1 MNVNSEEKK
10 NPKYDFKNQVALITG
25 ASTGIGF
32 AAAKAFAQAGASVV
46 LVDINKEALGIATEQ
61 LTSLGFRAISI
72 ICDVTDEAQVATMIA
87 QTVKTFGGLDMAF
100 NNAGIAGPSGIFTD
114 ESAEDFDKV
123 NAVNL
128 RGVWACMKHE
138 IKQMQSQG
146 GGAIVNCSSLGGLVG
161 QAGRAAYHATKH
173 GVIGLTKSAGVE
185 YASSN
190 IRINAVCPGV
200 IDTPMLAALKEKSPD
215 AMREVIRDQPIGRL
229 GLPEE
234 IASAVLWLCSP
245 GANFVIAAALPVD
258 GGFIAH

>member
-1 MNVNSEEKK
+1 MNINSVE

-46 LVDINKEALGIATEQ
+46 LVDINKDALVIATDQ

-72 ICDVTDEAQVATMIA
+72 ICDVTDEAQVATMIE
-87 QTVKTFGGLDMAF
+87 QTVQTFGRLDMAF
-100 NNAGIAGPSGIFTD
+100 NNAGVAGPSGIFTD
-114 ESAEDFDKV
+114 ESAEDFDNV

-185 YASSN
+185 YAASN

-200 IDTPMLAALKEKSPD
+200 IDTPMLAALKEKSPE
-215 AMREVIRDQPIGRL
+215 AMKEVIRDQPIGRL
-229 GLPEE
+229 GLPDE

-245 GANFVIAAALPVD
+245 GANFVIATALPVD